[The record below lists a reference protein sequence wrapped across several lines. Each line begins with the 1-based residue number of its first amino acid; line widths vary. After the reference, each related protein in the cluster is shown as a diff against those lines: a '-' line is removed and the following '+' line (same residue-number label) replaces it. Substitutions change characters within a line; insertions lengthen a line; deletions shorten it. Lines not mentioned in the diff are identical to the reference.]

1 MNPLIRKAISP
12 PSHVHIAALPATV
25 KTFTKTQAPNN
36 RQLAEEDRTWSS
48 HCGSAV
54 KEPDRY
60 PEDTGLIPW
69 PRSTGQGSGVAMSY
83 GVGRRRG
90 SDPAWPWP
98 WPWPWP
104 WCRPAATVPIRP
116 LARASPCAKGTA
128 LKVPKEKRKKRR
140 KKKKMRKR
148 KRKKRRKKKKTK
160 MKTKTKTKKT
170 KKKMMMMMR

>member
-12 PSHVHIAALPATV
+12 PSHVGIAALPATA
-25 KTFTKTQAPNN
+25 KTLTKTQAPNN

-140 KKKKMRKR
+140 KGVWWRSNVEGISWI
-148 KRKKRRKKKKTK
+148 KKRSLERG
-160 MKTKTKTKKT
+160 
-170 KKKMMMMMR
+170 R